1 MAANEPGQPAVNPID
16 TSAFTHNHPAP
27 ARALAVG
34 AHPDDIEFGCGATLA
49 KWAAAGCVVHYAVL
63 TDGSKGT
70 WDVNAD
76 TSQLVAT
83 RQSEQREAARRV
95 GATGSVTFL
104 GAVDGELE
112 NTHALRD
119 QLSRLIRI
127 VQPDVVLGHDPWKR
141 YRLHPDHRAAGF
153 LLTDSIVAAR
163 DPHFFRQHFNLTDLQ
178 TGQPL
183 THHRPSALFMWEA
196 DAPNHVED
204 ATPTIDT
211 KLHALEAHASQFEST
226 MKATDE
232 SALDAFRQRLRAR
245 AATLGSPHGY
255 GAAEVFHLMR
265 DL

>member
-1 MAANEPGQPAVNPID
+1 MAANEPGQPAMNPTD
-16 TSAFTHNHPAP
+16 VSAFSRNHAVPT
-27 ARALAVG
+27 RALAIG
-34 AHPDDIEFGCGATLA
+34 AHPDDIEFGCGGTLA
-49 KWAAAGCVVHYAVL
+49 KWAAAGCIVHYAVL

-70 WDVNAD
+70 WDVNAN
-76 TSQLVAT
+76 TAELVAT
-83 RQSEQREAARRV
+83 RQVEQREAARRI
-95 GATGSVTFL
+95 GANGSVTFL

-112 NTHALRD
+112 NTQALRD

-163 DPHFFRQHFNLTDLQ
+163 DPHFFRHHFDLTDLQ
-178 TGQPL
+178 TGQAL
-183 THHRPSALFMWEA
+183 THHRPSALLLWEA
-196 DAPNHVED
+196 DTPNHVED
-204 ATPTIDT
+204 VSATLDT

-232 SALDAFRQRLRAR
+232 SALAAFRERMRTRLAS
-245 AATLGSPHGY
+245 LGSPHGFA
-255 GAAEVFHLMR
+255 AAEVFHLMR